1 MKFKLNAS
9 LFFILIAFLL
19 FGATACNKTEI
30 DSSFDTTIDDAIT
43 INNNFDELN
52 TRLEIYREP
61 VLFTGNTKVLVPDD
75 CGNYTWYFVAEI
87 AAPLFNGEPL
97 SATDVR
103 VLGDR
108 AYVTYQRQGD
118 VHAGGIEII
127 DISDPGL
134 PVIRSYMEFDGVD
147 INSLAIDDLGTEA
160 ERRIWLAGS
169 SFKKGAILRQVIAN
183 DGYLNG
189 GVVDI
194 SLSKILPVGSISASA
209 NSIALSSDYIYMSAG
224 NSVGG
229 TFQLNRNSLT
239 FVSHQEYS
247 DAKAVA
253 LNGKLAGN
261 YQLTLIGGDNAKLN
275 VYRIGTDRTLVR
287 SIPLGSIVH
296 QNVAEPYL
304 GKATVTISEGSNIAY
319 IAMNSGG
326 MKAVNI
332 ETGQVIFTSPANML
346 TTGNTH
352 GVVTDGGTIY
362 MANSDDGLF
371 IGCIPTAPGEIF
383 QAQHWDLDEVSA
395 SANMVQTDGDWVFV
409 AKGGGGLKILKKV
422 DNSVYPSVDGYDN
435 NGRPNPTPNTEVLC
449 EDLIPNFKAV
459 LSEKKDAMRN
469 LPNLFENKN
478 SELILTEKA
487 NVTLTFVMESSDYK
501 NSLGYFTYNVQNP
514 PKKIDDIR
522 SNMKLIFANSSAEG
536 SGGTL
541 KEGDQVNLGTFEAG
555 TVIGY
560 FLVSDGWNG
569 YETTEGLYSFFT
581 NSKLNR
587 ENSQQSLMLYS
598 ESCGTLISAFEDMH
612 SRSGDRDFNDLV
624 IKTTVSPMTAMNV
637 TFVNK
642 IK

>member
-1 MKFKLNAS
+1 MIYKLNAQS
-9 LFFILIAFLL
+9 FIVFAALFL
-19 FGATACNKTEI
+19 FGLTACNKTEI
-30 DSSFDTTIDDAIT
+30 NSDIDTTIDDAVT

-52 TRLEIYREP
+52 TRLDIYREP
-61 VLFTGNTKVLVPDD
+61 VLFTGNTKVLYPDD
-75 CGNYTWYFVAEI
+75 CGSYTWYFVAEI

-103 VLGDR
+103 ILGDR
-108 AYVTYQRQGD
+108 AYVTYHRQGD
-118 VHAGGIEII
+118 THAGGIEII

-209 NSIALSSDYIYMSAG
+209 NSIALSSDYIYMTAG

-261 YQLTLIGGDNAKLN
+261 YQLTLIGGDNGKLN

-296 QNVAEPYL
+296 QNVDEPYL
-304 GKATVTISEGSNIAY
+304 GKATVTISEGDNIAY

-332 ETGQVIFTSPANML
+332 ETGQVIFSSPANML

-352 GVVTDGGTIY
+352 GVATDGGTVY

-371 IGCIPTAPGEIF
+371 IGCIPNAPGEIV
-383 QAQHWDLDEVSA
+383 QAQHWDLDEVGA

-449 EDLIPNFKAV
+449 ENLIPNFKAV
-459 LSEKKDAMRN
+459 LSEKKDAMKN
-469 LPNLFENKN
+469 LPNFFENKN
-478 SELILTEKA
+478 SELILTERA
-487 NVTLTFVMESSDYK
+487 NVTLTFVTESSEYR
-501 NSLGYFTYNVQNP
+501 NSLGYFTYNINNP

-522 SNMKLIFANSSAEG
+522 SSMKLIFANSSAEN

-569 YETTEGLYSFFT
+569 YETTEGLYTFFT

-612 SRSGDRDFNDLV
+612 TRSGDRDFNDLV
-624 IKTTVSPMTAMNV
+624 IKTTVSPMSAMNV